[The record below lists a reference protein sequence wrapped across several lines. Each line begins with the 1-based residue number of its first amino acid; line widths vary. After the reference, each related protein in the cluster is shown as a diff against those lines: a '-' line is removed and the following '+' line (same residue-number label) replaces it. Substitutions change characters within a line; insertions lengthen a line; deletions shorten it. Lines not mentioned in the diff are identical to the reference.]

1 MISYMTRIN
10 FGAVISE
17 MVLDTG
23 YTRAALAAAITC
35 SSVTY
40 GFGQLISGFCGD
52 RFRPKLLFFCGLIT
66 TGIVSFCIPLCTSP
80 VLMTVFWGINGLA
93 QAFM

>member
-1 MISYMTRIN
+1 MEHKKIVRNMSALFAFTYMISYMTRIN
-10 FGAVISE
+10 FGAIISE
-17 MVLDTG
+17 MVRDTG

-52 RFRPKLLFFCGLIT
+52 RLRPKFLCLCGLIT
-66 TGIVSFCIPLCTSP
+66 TGIVNILIPL
-80 VLMTVFWGINGLA
+80 
-93 QAFM
+93 